1 MHWMKK
7 RSPWQETELK
17 TTPSQ
22 IKADS
27 NGSLNGDKCPEGDF
41 QNLIEK
47 PVENSILAVRKDLI
61 FLLVFVIIIFIV
73 YNSPLKQ
80 YSDKVPEICEK
91 IKQTGMFAPVIF
103 TLGVCV
109 LVCAGVPRLI
119 LWPVGGMAF
128 GFVVGLTCCSL
139 GSLMADYI
147 VFLFLRWGGR
157 DFVLKH
163 SQMLN
168 KLPKVLEHGG
178 IPAVILARQMPLH
191 GMLVNLIL
199 SLSPIRHRDFLI
211 GSLIGL
217 LPEAVPFTLIGMG
230 VKHGTLWHNM
240 IYIMLAFLALV
251 VIWLLIKLYSRS
263 KKKPS
268 PIEKFN

>member
-1 MHWMKK
+1 MK
-7 RSPWQETELK
+7 TN
-17 TTPSQ
+17 TPQ
-22 IKADS
+22 INADS
-27 NGSLNGDKCPEGDF
+27 NSSRAGGNGAEGDF
-41 QNLIEK
+41 KILIEK
-47 PVENSILAVRKDLI
+47 PAASSILAIRKDLI
-61 FLLVFVIIIFIV
+61 FILVFVIIVFIV
-73 YNSPLKQ
+73 YSSPLKQ

-91 IKQTGMFAPVIF
+91 IKQTGLFAPVIF

-109 LVCAGVPRLI
+109 LVCAGVPRLL

-163 SQMLN
+163 SHVLN

-217 LPEAVPFTLIGMG
+217 LPEAIPFTLIGMG

-251 VIWLLIKLYSRS
+251 VIWLLIKLYSQS

-268 PIEKFN
+268 QIEKFD